1 MRIYTETQ
9 RMRDSVFSYILGA
22 SVILYF
28 IGMIVVFSRNIENQE
43 GMIISVSISLVILFL
58 VAWLFAAL
66 KLEVRIEETRLVYR
80 MPPLINKEKVI
91 QKDEISSYEVSRYK
105 PVMHYGGWG
114 IRYSMKHGK
123 AYSISGNKGLRLHL
137 KSGKTILL
145 GTRQMDEIKA
155 AMDNMMQNSENYA

>member
-91 QKDEISSYEVSRYK
+91 QKNENSS
-105 PVMHYGGWG
+105 
-114 IRYSMKHGK
+114 
-123 AYSISGNKGLRLHL
+123 
-137 KSGKTILL
+137 
-145 GTRQMDEIKA
+145 
-155 AMDNMMQNSENYA
+155 